1 MFYVDIVCFILGVVL
16 VFRSLFGYEE
26 LKSSRVWDRII
37 LSLLWLNITFDF
49 LLSILKH
56 IRS

>member
-26 LKSSRVWDRII
+26 LKSSRVRDRII
-37 LSLLWLNITFDF
+37 LSLLWLNITFHF
-49 LLSILKH
+49 LISIVKH
-56 IRS
+56 IGS

>member
-1 MFYVDIVCFILGVVL
+1 MFYVDIACFILGVVL

-37 LSLLWLNITFDF
+37 LTLLWLNITFDF
-49 LLSILKH
+49 LFSILKH
-56 IRS
+56 IGS